1 MQKAFRNVLV
11 IAIIGVIIFGV
22 FSYINGNGNT
32 PKQLSYSQFVEK
44 LDKGD
49 LKTLEI
55 QPEQNVYLVSGK
67 TKNDEDYSSTILY
80 NNEKDL
86 QKITNEAKSQKG
98 LDFKVKEEEKQSV
111 FVSMLTT
118 LIPVLIIAFL
128 FIFFLSQAQGGGGGG
143 RMMNFG
149 KSKAKMYDNQKR
161 RVRFSDVAG
170 ADEEKQELIEI
181 VDFLKDN
188 KKFKQMGS
196 RIPKGVLLVGPP
208 GTGKTLLARA
218 VAGEAGAPFFSISG
232 SDFVEMFVGVGA
244 SRVRDL
250 FENAKKNAPCIIFI
264 DEIDAVGR
272 QRGAGVGGGHDE
284 REQTLNQLLVEM
296 DGFGENEGIIMIAA
310 TNRPDILDPAL
321 LRPGRFD
328 RQIQV
333 GRPDVKGREAIL
345 HVHSK
350 NKPLD
355 ETVDLKAIS
364 QRTPGFSGA
373 DLENLLNEASLIA
386 AREGK
391 NKIDMR
397 DIEEATDR
405 VIAGP
410 AKKSR
415 VISDKERNIVAHH
428 EAGHTVIGMVLDEA
442 EVVHKVTIVPR
453 GQAGGYAMMLP
464 KQDRFLMTEPEL
476 LDKICGLLGGR
487 VSEDI
492 NFHEV
497 STGASNDFERATQI
511 ARSMVTEYGMSKKL
525 GPLQFSSSGGGQ
537 VFLGKDMQG
546 EPNYSGQIAYEIDKE
561 VQRIIKEQYERCK
574 QILLDHEKELKLIA
588 KTLLTEETLVA
599 EQIRSLFYDG
609 VLPEVDY
616 DAARVV
622 KDEDS
627 DYSEGK
633 YGKSY
638 DDIREEQLEEGKEDM
653 REDRK
658 EDNDM
663 NRERRHRQRDDR
675 NNQTGHDQLRDGS
688 NGDNDQ
694 HRGHSNNEEDT
705 GHEQSPNIDKPYNP
719 NDPNNP
725 SNR

>member
-11 IAIIGVIIFGV
+11 IAIIGVIIFGL
-22 FSYINGNGNT
+22 FSFLNGNGNM
-32 PKQLSYSQFVEK
+32 PKQLTYTQFVNK
-44 LDKGD
+44 LNKGD

-55 QPEQNVYLVSGK
+55 QPEQNVYMVSGK
-67 TKNDEDYSSTILY
+67 TKKDEDYSSTILY

-86 QKITNEAKSQKG
+86 QKITDTAKKQDNLK
-98 LDFKVKEEEKQSV
+98 FTVKEEEKQSV
-111 FVSMLTT
+111 FVSILTT
-118 LIPVLIIAFL
+118 LIPVLIIALL

-149 KSKAKMYDNQKR
+149 KSKAKMYDSNKR

-345 HVHSK
+345 HVHAK

-415 VISDKERNIVAHH
+415 VISEKERNIVAHH
-428 EAGHTVIGMVLDEA
+428 EAGHTIIGMVLDEA
-442 EVVHKVTIVPR
+442 EIVHKVTIVPR

-492 NFHEV
+492 NFGEV

-525 GPLQFSSSGGGQ
+525 GPLQFSSNSGGQ

-561 VQRIIKEQYERCK
+561 VQRIVKEQYERCK
-574 QILLDHEKELKLIA
+574 QILLEHEEQLKLIA
-588 KTLLTEETLVA
+588 KTLLSEETLVA
-599 EQIRSLFYDG
+599 EQIQSLFYDG

-616 DAARVV
+616 DSAKVV
-622 KDEDS
+622 KNENS
-627 DYSEGK
+627 DYCDGK

-638 DDIREEQLEEGKEDM
+638 NDIRKEQLEDDDKEDDDNHEKDEVNQDNTD
-653 REDRK
+653 REA
-658 EDNDM
+658 DNTSHT
-663 NRERRHRQRDDR
+663 NEP
-675 NNQTGHDQLRDGS
+675 GHQ
-688 NGDNDQ
+688 
-694 HRGHSNNEEDT
+694 
-705 GHEQSPNIDKPYNP
+705 QSPNIDKPYNP
-719 NDPNNP
+719 NDPNH
-725 SNR
+725 RQ

>member
-1 MQKAFRNVLV
+1 MQKAFRNVLF
-11 IAIIGVIIFGV
+11 IAIVGVVIFGL
-22 FSYINGNGNT
+22 FSWINGNGNV
-32 PKQLSYSQFVEK
+32 PKELTYTQFIQK
-44 LDKGD
+44 LDNGE
-49 LKTLEI
+49 LKSLEI
-55 QPEQNVYLVSGK
+55 QPENNVYKVSGK
-67 TKNDEDYSSTILY
+67 LKNNDDYASTILF
-80 NNEKDL
+80 NNDQELNKVTETAKD
-86 QKITNEAKSQKG
+86 QKG
-98 LDFKVKEEEKQSV
+98 LDFTVKEEEGQSV
-111 FVSMLTT
+111 FVSIIST
-118 LIPVLIIAFL
+118 LIPVLVIALL

-149 KSKAKMYDNQKR
+149 KSKAKMYDSQKG
-161 RVRFSDVAG
+161 RVRFTDVAG

-218 VAGEAGAPFFSISG
+218 VAGEAGVPFFSISG

-333 GRPDVKGREAIL
+333 GRPDVTGREAIL
-345 HVHSK
+345 HVHAK

-355 ETVDLKAIS
+355 ETVDLKAIA

-386 AREGK
+386 ARSGK
-391 NKIDMR
+391 KKIDMR

-415 VISDKERNIVAHH
+415 VISEKERNIVAHH
-428 EAGHTVIGMVLDEA
+428 EAGHTIIGMVLDEA

-487 VSEDI
+487 VAEDI
-492 NFHEV
+492 IFNEV

-511 ARSMVTEYGMSKKL
+511 AREMVTKYGMSKKL
-525 GPLQFSSSGGGQ
+525 GTVQFSHGGGQ
-537 VFLGKDMQG
+537 VFLGKDMSG
-546 EPNYSGQIAYEIDKE
+546 EPEYSGQIAFEIDKE

-574 QILLDHEKELKLIA
+574 QILLDHESQLKLIA

-599 EQIRSLFYDG
+599 EQIQSLFHEG
-609 VLPEVDY
+609 HLPEVNY
-616 DAARVV
+616 DDAKVV
-622 KDEDS
+622 NHSENKAFD
-627 DYSEGK
+627 EGK

-638 DDIREEQLEEGKEDM
+638 DDIRREQQELTGRANRDQSERRNEDETTNETEPKDS
-653 REDRK
+653 EDRQQN
-658 EDNDM
+658 DNSDT
-663 NRERRHRQRDDR
+663 
-675 NNQTGHDQLRDGS
+675 TGY
-688 NGDNDQ
+688 
-694 HRGHSNNEEDT
+694 
-705 GHEQSPNIDKPYNP
+705 EQEPNIDRPG
-719 NDPNNP
+719 NDQPP
-725 SNR
+725 RQ

>member
-11 IAIIGVIIFGV
+11 IAFIGIIIFGL
-22 FSYINGNGNT
+22 FSWLNGNGNM
-32 PKQLSYSQFVEK
+32 PKQLTYNQFVK
-44 LDKGD
+44 QLDKGE
-49 LKTLEI
+49 LKSLEI

-67 TKNDEDYSSTILY
+67 NKDDKEYSSTILF
-80 NNEKDL
+80 NNSKEL
-86 QKITNEAKSQKG
+86 ENITDKAKSQDDLK
-98 LDFKVKEEEKQSV
+98 FTVKEEEKQSV
-111 FVSMLTT
+111 FVSILTT
-118 LIPVLIIAFL
+118 LIPVLIIALL

-149 KSKAKMYDNQKR
+149 KSKAKMYDNQKK

-188 KKFKQMGS
+188 KSFKKMGS

-345 HVHSK
+345 HVHAK
-350 NKPLD
+350 DKPLD

-386 AREGK
+386 VREGK
-391 NKIDMR
+391 SKIDMR

-415 VISDKERNIVAHH
+415 TISEKERNIVAHH
-428 EAGHTVIGMVLDEA
+428 EAGHTIIGMVLDEA

-464 KQDRFLMTEPEL
+464 KQDRFLMTEKEL

-492 NFHEV
+492 NFNEV
-497 STGASNDFERATQI
+497 STGASNDFERSTEI

-525 GPLQFSSSGGGQ
+525 GPLQFSNNNSNQ
-537 VFLGKDMQG
+537 VFLGKNMQG
-546 EPNYSGQIAYEIDKE
+546 EPEYSGQIAYEIDKE
-561 VQRIIKEQYERCK
+561 VQRIVKEQYERCK
-574 QILLDHEKELKLIA
+574 QILLQYKDQLELIA
-588 KTLLTEETLVA
+588 QALLKEETLVA
-599 EQIRSLFYDG
+599 EQIHSLFYEG
-609 VLPEVDY
+609 KLPEVDY
-616 DAARVV
+616 DSAKVV
-622 KDEDS
+622 EDEDS
-627 DYSEGK
+627 EFEDGK

-638 DDIREEQLEEGKEDM
+638 EDIRKEQLSIGKKQEQ
-653 REDRK
+653 EDRK
-658 EDNDM
+658 EEQEIKD
-663 NRERRHRQRDDR
+663 EKSRQDSDDA
-675 NNQTGHDQLRDGS
+675 NED
-688 NGDNDQ
+688 
-694 HRGHSNNEEDT
+694 HSEDKESDDSEQDT
-705 GHEQSPNIDKPYNP
+705 TAHEQSPNIDQPGDSSNSYGP
-719 NDPNNP
+719 NDKN
-725 SNR
+725 

>member
-11 IAIIGVIIFGV
+11 IAIIGVIIFGL
-22 FSYINGNGNT
+22 FSWLNGNGNM
-32 PKQLSYSQFVEK
+32 PKQLTYNQFVEK

-49 LKTLEI
+49 LKSLEI
-55 QPEQNVYLVSGK
+55 QPEQSVYMVSGK

-80 NNEKDL
+80 NNDKEL
-86 QKITNEAKSQKG
+86 QKISDTAQKQDN
-98 LDFKVKEEEKQSV
+98 LKFTVKEEEKQSV
-111 FVSMLTT
+111 FVSILTT
-118 LIPVLIIAFL
+118 LIPVLIIALL

-149 KSKAKMYDNQKR
+149 KSKAKMYDSQKK

-170 ADEEKQELIEI
+170 ADEEKQELVEI

-188 KKFKQMGS
+188 KQFKQMGS

-218 VAGEAGAPFFSISG
+218 VAGEAGTPFFSISG

-345 HVHSK
+345 HVHAK

-373 DLENLLNEASLIA
+373 DLENLLNEASLVA
-386 AREGK
+386 VREGK
-391 NKIDMR
+391 KKIDMR
-397 DIEEATDR
+397 DMEEATDR

-415 VISDKERNIVAHH
+415 VISEKERNIVAHH
-428 EAGHTVIGMVLDEA
+428 EAGHTIIGMVLDEA

-492 NFHEV
+492 NFGEV
-497 STGASNDFERATQI
+497 STGASNDFERATHI
-511 ARSMVTEYGMSKKL
+511 ARQMVTEYGMSEKL
-525 GPLQFSSSGGGQ
+525 GPLQFSSGSGGQ

-546 EPNYSGQIAYEIDKE
+546 DPEYSGQIAYEIDKE
-561 VQRIIKEQYERCK
+561 VQRIVKEQYARAK
-574 QILLDHEKELKLIA
+574 DILLEHKKQLVLIA
-588 KTLLTEETLVA
+588 ETLLTEETLVA
-599 EQIRSLFYDG
+599 EQIKSLFNDG
-609 VLPEVDY
+609 VLPEVNY
-616 DAARVV
+616 DDAKVV
-622 KDEDS
+622 DKTDS
-627 DYSEGK
+627 EFEEGK

-638 DDIREEQLEEGKEDM
+638 DEI
-653 REDRK
+653 RK
-658 EDNDM
+658 EQDLDTDDSEDTQENHSTDDDTDDNTS
-663 NRERRHRQRDDR
+663 Q
-675 NNQTGHDQLRDGS
+675 
-688 NGDNDQ
+688 
-694 HRGHSNNEEDT
+694 EDT
-705 GHEQSPNIDKPYNP
+705 GHEQAPNIDKPSNPSDP
-719 NDPNNP
+719 NDPSTRN
-725 SNR
+725 

>member
-11 IAIIGVIIFGV
+11 IAIIGVIIFGL
-22 FSYINGNGNT
+22 FSFLNGNGNM
-32 PKQLSYSQFVEK
+32 PKQLTYTQFVNK
-44 LDKGD
+44 LNKGD

-55 QPEQNVYLVSGK
+55 QPEQNVYMVSGK
-67 TKNDEDYSSTILY
+67 TKKDEDYSSTILY

-86 QKITNEAKSQKG
+86 QKITDTAKKQDNLK
-98 LDFKVKEEEKQSV
+98 FTVKEEEKQSV
-111 FVSMLTT
+111 FVSILTT
-118 LIPVLIIAFL
+118 LIPVLIIALL

-149 KSKAKMYDNQKR
+149 KSKAKMYDSNKR

-345 HVHSK
+345 HVHAK

-415 VISDKERNIVAHH
+415 VISEKERNIVAHH
-428 EAGHTVIGMVLDEA
+428 EAGHTIIGMVLDEA
-442 EVVHKVTIVPR
+442 EIVHKVTIVPR

-492 NFHEV
+492 NFGEV

-525 GPLQFSSSGGGQ
+525 GPLQFSSNSGGQ

-561 VQRIIKEQYERCK
+561 VQRIVKEQYERCK
-574 QILLDHEKELKLIA
+574 QILLEHEEQLKLIA
-588 KTLLTEETLVA
+588 KTLLSEETLVA
-599 EQIRSLFYDG
+599 EQIQSLFYDG

-616 DAARVV
+616 DSAKVV
-622 KDEDS
+622 KNENS
-627 DYSEGK
+627 DYSDRK

-638 DDIREEQLEEGKEDM
+638 NDIRKEQLEDDDKEDDDNHEKDEVNQDNTD
-653 REDRK
+653 REA
-658 EDNDM
+658 DNTSHT
-663 NRERRHRQRDDR
+663 NEP
-675 NNQTGHDQLRDGS
+675 GHQ
-688 NGDNDQ
+688 
-694 HRGHSNNEEDT
+694 
-705 GHEQSPNIDKPYNP
+705 QSPNIDKPYNP
-719 NDPNNP
+719 NDPNH
-725 SNR
+725 RQ

>member
-11 IAIIGVIIFGV
+11 IAIIGVIIFGL
-22 FSYINGNGNT
+22 FSFLNGNGNM
-32 PKQLSYSQFVEK
+32 PKQLTYTQFVNK
-44 LDKGD
+44 LNKGD

-55 QPEQNVYLVSGK
+55 QPEQNVYMVSGK
-67 TKNDEDYSSTILY
+67 TKKDEDYSSTILY

-86 QKITNEAKSQKG
+86 QKITDTAKKQDNLK
-98 LDFKVKEEEKQSV
+98 FTVKEEEKQSV
-111 FVSMLTT
+111 FVSILTT
-118 LIPVLIIAFL
+118 LIPVLIIALL
-128 FIFFLSQAQGGGGGG
+128 FIFFLSQAGQGGGGG
-143 RMMNFG
+143 RVMNFG
-149 KSKAKMYDNQKR
+149 KSKAKMYDSNKR

-345 HVHSK
+345 HVHAK

-415 VISDKERNIVAHH
+415 VISEKERNIVAHH
-428 EAGHTVIGMVLDEA
+428 EAGHTIIGMVLDEA
-442 EVVHKVTIVPR
+442 EIVHKVTIVPR

-492 NFHEV
+492 NFGEV

-525 GPLQFSSSGGGQ
+525 GPLQFSSNSGGQ

-561 VQRIIKEQYERCK
+561 VQRIVKEQYERCK
-574 QILLDHEKELKLIA
+574 QILLEHEEQLKLIA
-588 KTLLTEETLVA
+588 KTLLSEETLVA
-599 EQIRSLFYDG
+599 EQIQSLFYDG

-616 DAARVV
+616 DSAKVV
-622 KDEDS
+622 KNENS
-627 DYSEGK
+627 DYSDGK

-638 DDIREEQLEEGKEDM
+638 NDIRKEQLEDDDKEDDDNHEKDEVNQDNTD
-653 REDRK
+653 REA
-658 EDNDM
+658 DNTSHT
-663 NRERRHRQRDDR
+663 NEP
-675 NNQTGHDQLRDGS
+675 GHQ
-688 NGDNDQ
+688 
-694 HRGHSNNEEDT
+694 
-705 GHEQSPNIDKPYNP
+705 QSPNIDKPYNP
-719 NDPNNP
+719 NDPNH
-725 SNR
+725 RQ

>member
-1 MQKAFRNVLV
+1 MQKAFRNVLF
-11 IAIIGVIIFGV
+11 IAIVGVVIFGL
-22 FSYINGNGNT
+22 FSWINGNGNV
-32 PKQLSYSQFVEK
+32 PKELTYTQFIQK
-44 LDKGD
+44 LDNGE
-49 LKTLEI
+49 LKSLEI
-55 QPEQNVYLVSGK
+55 QPENNVYKVSGK
-67 TKNDEDYSSTILY
+67 LKNNDDYASTILF
-80 NNEKDL
+80 NNDQELNKVTETAKD
-86 QKITNEAKSQKG
+86 QKG
-98 LDFKVKEEEKQSV
+98 LDFTVKEEEGQSV
-111 FVSMLTT
+111 FVSIIST
-118 LIPVLIIAFL
+118 LIPVLVIALL

-149 KSKAKMYDNQKR
+149 KSKAKMYDSQKG
-161 RVRFSDVAG
+161 RVRFTDVAG

-218 VAGEAGAPFFSISG
+218 VAGEAGVPFFSISG

-333 GRPDVKGREAIL
+333 GRPDVTGREAIL
-345 HVHSK
+345 HVHAK

-355 ETVDLKAIS
+355 ETVDLKAIA

-386 AREGK
+386 ARSGK
-391 NKIDMR
+391 KKIDMR

-415 VISDKERNIVAHH
+415 VISEKERNIVAHH
-428 EAGHTVIGMVLDEA
+428 EAGHTIIGMVLDEA

-476 LDKICGLLGGR
+476 LDKVCGLLGGR
-487 VSEDI
+487 VAEDI
-492 NFHEV
+492 IFNEV

-511 ARSMVTEYGMSKKL
+511 AREMVTKYGMSKKL
-525 GPLQFSSSGGGQ
+525 GTVQFSHGGGQ
-537 VFLGKDMQG
+537 VFLGKDMSG
-546 EPNYSGQIAYEIDKE
+546 EPEYSGQIAFEIDKE

-574 QILLDHEKELKLIA
+574 QILLDHESQLKLIA

-599 EQIRSLFYDG
+599 EQIQSLFHEG
-609 VLPEVDY
+609 HLPEVNY
-616 DAARVV
+616 DDAKVV
-622 KDEDS
+622 NHSENKAFD
-627 DYSEGK
+627 EGK

-638 DDIREEQLEEGKEDM
+638 DDIRREQQELTG
-653 REDRK
+653 RA
-658 EDNDM
+658 
-663 NRERRHRQRDDR
+663 NRDQSERRNEDETTNETEPKDSEDTQQND
-675 NNQTGHDQLRDGS
+675 
-688 NGDNDQ
+688 NGDT
-694 HRGHSNNEEDT
+694 T
-705 GHEQSPNIDKPYNP
+705 GYEQEPNIDRPG
-719 NDPNNP
+719 NDQPP
-725 SNR
+725 RQ

>member
-11 IAIIGVIIFGV
+11 IAIIGVIIFGL
-22 FSYINGNGNT
+22 FSFLNGNGNM
-32 PKQLSYSQFVEK
+32 PKQLTYNQFVKQLE
-44 LDKGD
+44 KGD
-49 LKTLEI
+49 LKSLEI
-55 QPEQNVYLVSGK
+55 QPEQNVYMVSGK

-80 NNEKDL
+80 NNDKEIE
-86 QKITNEAKSQKG
+86 KITNAAQEQDG
-98 LDFKVKEEEKQSV
+98 LKFTVKEEEKQSV
-111 FVSMLTT
+111 FVSILTT
-118 LIPVLIIAFL
+118 LIPVLIIALL
-128 FIFFLSQAQGGGGGG
+128 FIFFLSQAQGGGGGGG

-149 KSKAKMYDNQKR
+149 KSKAKMYDSQKK

-188 KKFKQMGS
+188 KQFKQMGS

-218 VAGEAGAPFFSISG
+218 VAGEAGTPFFSISG

-296 DGFGENEGIIMIAA
+296 DGFGENEGVIMIAA

-345 HVHSK
+345 HVHAK

-373 DLENLLNEASLIA
+373 DLENLLNEASLVA
-386 AREGK
+386 VREGK
-391 NKIDMR
+391 KKIDMR

-428 EAGHTVIGMVLDEA
+428 EAGHTIIGMVLDEA

-492 NFHEV
+492 NFNEV

-511 ARSMVTEYGMSKKL
+511 ARQMVTEYGMSKKL
-525 GPLQFSSSGGGQ
+525 GTVQFSSSSNGQ

-546 EPNYSGQIAYEIDKE
+546 DPEYSGQIAYEIDKE

-574 QILLDHEKELKLIA
+574 DILLEHKSQLNLIA
-588 KTLLTEETLVA
+588 ESLLTEETLVA

-616 DAARVV
+616 DGAKVV
-622 KDEDS
+622 ENEDS
-627 DYSEGK
+627 DFEKGK

-638 DDIREEQLEEGKEDM
+638 DEV
-653 REDRK
+653 RK
-658 EDNDM
+658 EQSEKDNDD
-663 NRERRHRQRDDR
+663 EQEQEDKD
-675 NNQTGHDQLRDGS
+675 T
-688 NGDNDQ
+688 
-694 HRGHSNNEEDT
+694 EET
-705 GHEQSPNIDKPYNP
+705 GHEQSPNIDKPSNPSDP
-719 NDPNNP
+719 NDP
-725 SNR
+725 SNRN

>member
-11 IAIIGVIIFGV
+11 IAIIGVFIFGL
-22 FSYINGNGNT
+22 FSWLNGNGNM
-32 PKQLSYSQFVEK
+32 PKQLSYSQFFEK
-44 LDKGD
+44 LEKGD
-49 LKTLEI
+49 LKSLEI
-55 QPEQNVYLVSGK
+55 QPEQNVYMVTGK
-67 TKNDEDYSSTILY
+67 TKNGEDYSSTMLY

-86 QKITNEAKSQKG
+86 QKVTDEAQKQKD
-98 LDFKVKEEEKQSV
+98 LKFTVKEEEKQSV
-111 FVSMLTT
+111 FVSILST
-118 LIPVLIIAFL
+118 LIPVLVIALL
-128 FIFFLSQAQGGGGGG
+128 FIFFLSQAQSGGGGG

-188 KKFKQMGS
+188 KKFKEMGS

-218 VAGEAGAPFFSISG
+218 VAGEAGVPFFTISG

-345 HVHSK
+345 YVHAR

-355 ETVDLKAIS
+355 ETVDLKAIA

-386 AREGK
+386 VRDGK
-391 NKIDMR
+391 KKIDMR

-415 VISDKERNIVAHH
+415 VISEKERNIVAHH
-428 EAGHTVIGMVLDEA
+428 EAGHTIIGMVLDEA

-492 NFHEV
+492 NFNEV

-525 GPLQFSSSGGGQ
+525 GPMQFTKSGGQ

-546 EPNYSGQIAYEIDKE
+546 EPEYSGQIAYEIDKE

-574 QILLDHEKELKLIA
+574 QILLEHEDQLKLIA
-588 KTLLTEETLVA
+588 KTLLTEETLVR
-599 EQIRSLFYDG
+599 EQIHSLFYEG
-609 VLPEVDY
+609 KLPEVNY
-616 DAARVV
+616 EDAKVV
-622 KDEDS
+622 KQGGEEFQ
-627 DYSEGK
+627 EGK
-633 YGKSY
+633 FGKSY
-638 DDIREEQLEEGKEDM
+638 DEILDEV
-653 REDRK
+653 REDDKQHQAEDAELDEQEKRQK
-658 EDNDM
+658 EEEAHQDGHTHADESSEDETKHDNHDADDSD
-663 NRERRHRQRDDR
+663 RR
-675 NNQTGHDQLRDGS
+675 T
-688 NGDNDQ
+688 
-694 HRGHSNNEEDT
+694 
-705 GHEQSPNIDKPYNP
+705 DK
-719 NDPNNP
+719 
-725 SNR
+725 

>member
-1 MQKAFRNVLV
+1 MQKAFRNVLF
-11 IAIIGVIIFGV
+11 IAIVGVVIFGL
-22 FSYINGNGNT
+22 FSWINGNGNV
-32 PKQLSYSQFVEK
+32 PKELTYTQFIQK
-44 LDKGD
+44 LDNGE
-49 LKTLEI
+49 LKSLEI
-55 QPEQNVYLVSGK
+55 QPENNVYKVSGK
-67 TKNDEDYSSTILY
+67 LKNNDDYASTILF
-80 NNEKDL
+80 NNDQELNKVTETAKD
-86 QKITNEAKSQKG
+86 QKG
-98 LDFKVKEEEKQSV
+98 LDFTVKEEEGQSV
-111 FVSMLTT
+111 FVSIIST
-118 LIPVLIIAFL
+118 LIPVLVIALL

-149 KSKAKMYDNQKR
+149 KSKAKMYDSQKG
-161 RVRFSDVAG
+161 RVRFTDVAG

-218 VAGEAGAPFFSISG
+218 VAGEAGVPFFSISG

-333 GRPDVKGREAIL
+333 GRPDVTGREAIL
-345 HVHSK
+345 HVHAK

-355 ETVDLKAIS
+355 ETVDLKAIA

-386 AREGK
+386 ARSGK
-391 NKIDMR
+391 KKIDMR

-415 VISDKERNIVAHH
+415 VISEKERNIVAHH
-428 EAGHTVIGMVLDEA
+428 EAGHTIISMVLDEA

-487 VSEDI
+487 VAEDI
-492 NFHEV
+492 IFNEV

-511 ARSMVTEYGMSKKL
+511 AREMVTKYGMSKKL
-525 GPLQFSSSGGGQ
+525 GTVQFSHGGGQ
-537 VFLGKDMQG
+537 VFLGKDMSG
-546 EPNYSGQIAYEIDKE
+546 EPEYSGQIAFEIDKE

-574 QILLDHEKELKLIA
+574 QILLDHESQLKLIA

-599 EQIRSLFYDG
+599 EQIQSLFHEG
-609 VLPEVDY
+609 HLPEVNY
-616 DAARVV
+616 DDAKVV
-622 KDEDS
+622 NHSENKAFD
-627 DYSEGK
+627 EGK

-638 DDIREEQLEEGKEDM
+638 DDIRREQQELTG
-653 REDRK
+653 RA
-658 EDNDM
+658 
-663 NRERRHRQRDDR
+663 NRDQSERRNEDETTNETEPKDSEDTQQND
-675 NNQTGHDQLRDGS
+675 
-688 NGDNDQ
+688 NGDT
-694 HRGHSNNEEDT
+694 T
-705 GHEQSPNIDKPYNP
+705 GYEQEPNIDRPG
-719 NDPNNP
+719 NDQPP
-725 SNR
+725 RQ

>member
-1 MQKAFRNVLV
+1 MQKAFRNVLF
-11 IAIIGVIIFGV
+11 IAIVGVVIFGL
-22 FSYINGNGNT
+22 FSWINGNGNV
-32 PKQLSYSQFVEK
+32 PKELTYTQFIQK
-44 LDKGD
+44 LDNGE
-49 LKTLEI
+49 LKSLEI
-55 QPEQNVYLVSGK
+55 QPENNVYKVSGK
-67 TKNDEDYSSTILY
+67 LKNNDDYASTILF
-80 NNEKDL
+80 NNDQELNKVTETAKD
-86 QKITNEAKSQKG
+86 QKG
-98 LDFKVKEEEKQSV
+98 LDFTVKEEEGQSV
-111 FVSMLTT
+111 FVSIIST
-118 LIPVLIIAFL
+118 LIPVLVIALL

-149 KSKAKMYDNQKR
+149 KSKAKMYDSQKG
-161 RVRFSDVAG
+161 RVRFTDVAG

-218 VAGEAGAPFFSISG
+218 VAGEAGVPFFSISG

-333 GRPDVKGREAIL
+333 GRPDVTGREAIL
-345 HVHSK
+345 HVHAK

-355 ETVDLKAIS
+355 ETVDLKAIA

-386 AREGK
+386 ARSGK
-391 NKIDMR
+391 KKIDMR

-415 VISDKERNIVAHH
+415 VISEKERNIVAHH
-428 EAGHTVIGMVLDEA
+428 EAGHTIIGMVLDEA

-487 VSEDI
+487 VAEDI
-492 NFHEV
+492 IFNEV

-511 ARSMVTEYGMSKKL
+511 AREMVTKYGMSKKL
-525 GPLQFSSSGGGQ
+525 GTVQFSHGGGQ
-537 VFLGKDMQG
+537 VFLGKDMSG
-546 EPNYSGQIAYEIDKE
+546 EPEYSGQIAFEIDKE

-574 QILLDHEKELKLIA
+574 QILLDHESQLKLIA

-599 EQIRSLFYDG
+599 EQIQSLFHEG
-609 VLPEVDY
+609 HLPEVNY
-616 DAARVV
+616 DDAKVV
-622 KDEDS
+622 NHSENKAFD
-627 DYSEGK
+627 EGK

-638 DDIREEQLEEGKEDM
+638 DDIRREQQELTG
-653 REDRK
+653 RA
-658 EDNDM
+658 
-663 NRERRHRQRDDR
+663 NRDQSERRNEDETTNETEPKDSEDTQQND
-675 NNQTGHDQLRDGS
+675 
-688 NGDNDQ
+688 NGDT
-694 HRGHSNNEEDT
+694 T
-705 GHEQSPNIDKPYNP
+705 GYEQEPNIEVLCQ
-719 NDPNNP
+719 
-725 SNR
+725 RRLVRR

>member
-11 IAIIGVIIFGV
+11 IAIIGVIIFGL
-22 FSYINGNGNT
+22 FSWLNGNGNM
-32 PKQLSYSQFVEK
+32 PKQLTYNQFVEK

-49 LKTLEI
+49 LKSLEI
-55 QPEQNVYLVSGK
+55 QPEQSVYMVSGK

-80 NNEKDL
+80 NNDKEL
-86 QKITNEAKSQKG
+86 QKITDTAQKQDN
-98 LDFKVKEEEKQSV
+98 LKFTVKEEEKQSV
-111 FVSMLTT
+111 FVSILTT
-118 LIPVLIIAFL
+118 LIPVLIIALL

-149 KSKAKMYDNQKR
+149 KSKAKMYDSQKK

-170 ADEEKQELIEI
+170 ADEEKQELVEI

-188 KKFKQMGS
+188 KQFKQMGS

-218 VAGEAGAPFFSISG
+218 VAGEAGTPFFSISG

-272 QRGAGVGGGHDE
+272 QRVACVGGGHDE

-345 HVHSK
+345 HVHAK

-373 DLENLLNEASLIA
+373 DLENLLNEASLVA
-386 AREGK
+386 VREGK
-391 NKIDMR
+391 KKIDMR

-415 VISDKERNIVAHH
+415 VISEKERNIVAHH
-428 EAGHTVIGMVLDEA
+428 EAGHTIIGMVLDEA

-492 NFHEV
+492 NFGEV
-497 STGASNDFERATQI
+497 STGASNDFERATHI
-511 ARSMVTEYGMSKKL
+511 ARQMVTEYGMSEKL
-525 GPLQFSSSGGGQ
+525 GPLQFSSGSGGQ

-546 EPNYSGQIAYEIDKE
+546 DPEYSGQIAYEIDKE
-561 VQRIIKEQYERCK
+561 VQRIVKEQYARAK
-574 QILLDHEKELKLIA
+574 DILLEHKKQLVLIA
-588 KTLLTEETLVA
+588 ETLLTEETLVA
-599 EQIRSLFYDG
+599 EQIKSLFNDG
-609 VLPEVDY
+609 VLPEVNY
-616 DAARVV
+616 DDAKVV
-622 KDEDS
+622 DKTDS
-627 DYSEGK
+627 EFEEGK

-638 DDIREEQLEEGKEDM
+638 DEI
-653 REDRK
+653 RK
-658 EDNDM
+658 EQDLDTDDSDDTQENHSTDDDTDDNTS
-663 NRERRHRQRDDR
+663 Q
-675 NNQTGHDQLRDGS
+675 
-688 NGDNDQ
+688 
-694 HRGHSNNEEDT
+694 EDT
-705 GHEQSPNIDKPYNP
+705 GHEQAPNIDKPSNPSDP
-719 NDPNNP
+719 NDPSTRN
-725 SNR
+725 

>member
-11 IAIIGVIIFGV
+11 IAIIGVIIFGL
-22 FSYINGNGNT
+22 FSFLNGNGNM
-32 PKQLSYSQFVEK
+32 PKQLTYTQFVNK
-44 LDKGD
+44 LNKGD

-55 QPEQNVYLVSGK
+55 QPEQNVYMVSGK
-67 TKNDEDYSSTILY
+67 TKKDEDYSSTILY

-86 QKITNEAKSQKG
+86 QKITDTAKKQDNLK
-98 LDFKVKEEEKQSV
+98 FTVKEEEKQSV
-111 FVSMLTT
+111 FVSILTT
-118 LIPVLIIAFL
+118 LIPVLIIALL

-149 KSKAKMYDNQKR
+149 KSKAKMYDSNKR

-284 REQTLNQLLVEM
+284 REQTLNQLLVEI

-345 HVHSK
+345 HVHAK

-415 VISDKERNIVAHH
+415 VISEKERNIVAHH
-428 EAGHTVIGMVLDEA
+428 EAGHTIIGMVLDEA
-442 EVVHKVTIVPR
+442 EIVHKVTIVPR

-492 NFHEV
+492 NFGEV

-525 GPLQFSSSGGGQ
+525 GPLQFSSNSGGQ

-561 VQRIIKEQYERCK
+561 VQRIVKEQYERCK
-574 QILLDHEKELKLIA
+574 QILLEHEEQLKLIA
-588 KTLLTEETLVA
+588 KTLLSEETLVA
-599 EQIRSLFYDG
+599 EQIQSLFYDG

-616 DAARVV
+616 DSAKVV
-622 KDEDS
+622 KNENS
-627 DYSEGK
+627 DYSDGK

-638 DDIREEQLEEGKEDM
+638 NDIRKEQLEDDDKEDDDNHEKDEVNQDNTD
-653 REDRK
+653 REA
-658 EDNDM
+658 DNTSHT
-663 NRERRHRQRDDR
+663 NEP
-675 NNQTGHDQLRDGS
+675 GHQ
-688 NGDNDQ
+688 
-694 HRGHSNNEEDT
+694 
-705 GHEQSPNIDKPYNP
+705 QSPNIDKPYNP
-719 NDPNNP
+719 NDPNH
-725 SNR
+725 RQ

>member
-1 MQKAFRNVLV
+1 
-11 IAIIGVIIFGV
+11 
-22 FSYINGNGNT
+22 
-32 PKQLSYSQFVEK
+32 
-44 LDKGD
+44 
-49 LKTLEI
+49 
-55 QPEQNVYLVSGK
+55 
-67 TKNDEDYSSTILY
+67 
-80 NNEKDL
+80 
-86 QKITNEAKSQKG
+86 
-98 LDFKVKEEEKQSV
+98 
-111 FVSMLTT
+111 
-118 LIPVLIIAFL
+118 
-128 FIFFLSQAQGGGGGG
+128 
-143 RMMNFG
+143 
-149 KSKAKMYDNQKR
+149 
-161 RVRFSDVAG
+161 
-170 ADEEKQELIEI
+170 
-181 VDFLKDN
+181 
-188 KKFKQMGS
+188 
-196 RIPKGVLLVGPP
+196 
-208 GTGKTLLARA
+208 
-218 VAGEAGAPFFSISG
+218 
-232 SDFVEMFVGVGA
+232 MFVGVGA

-333 GRPDVKGREAIL
+333 GRPDVTGREAIL
-345 HVHSK
+345 HVHAK

-355 ETVDLKAIS
+355 ETVDLKAIA

-386 AREGK
+386 ARSGK
-391 NKIDMR
+391 KKIDMR

-428 EAGHTVIGMVLDEA
+428 EAGHTIIGMVLDEA
-442 EVVHKVTIVPR
+442 EIVHKVTIVPR

-487 VSEDI
+487 VAEDI
-492 NFHEV
+492 IFNEV

-511 ARSMVTEYGMSKKL
+511 AREMVTQYGMSKKL
-525 GPLQFSSSGGGQ
+525 GPLQFKHGGGQ
-537 VFLGKDMQG
+537 VFLGKDMSG
-546 EPNYSGQIAYEIDKE
+546 EPEYSGQIAFEIDKE

-574 QILLDHEKELKLIA
+574 QILLEHESQLKLIA

-599 EQIRSLFYDG
+599 EQIQSLFHEGHLPVVNYD
-609 VLPEVDY
+609 
-616 DAARVV
+616 DAQVV
-622 KDEDS
+622 NHSENKDFD
-627 DYSEGK
+627 EGK

-638 DDIREEQLEEGKEDM
+638 DDIRREQQSLTQHPS
-653 REDRK
+653 
-658 EDNDM
+658 
-663 NRERRHRQRDDR
+663 ERRHDES
-675 NNQTGHDQLRDGS
+675 S
-688 NGDNDQ
+688 NEEKQDNDQ
-694 HRGHSNNEEDT
+694 KDQTSHQEDEDKDTTGYEQEPKIDRPGDNEPR
-705 GHEQSPNIDKPYNP
+705 Q
-719 NDPNNP
+719 
-725 SNR
+725 

>member
-11 IAIIGVIIFGV
+11 IAIIGVIIFGL
-22 FSYINGNGNT
+22 FSFLNGNGNM
-32 PKQLSYSQFVEK
+32 PKQLTYNQFVK
-44 LDKGD
+44 QLDKGD
-49 LKTLEI
+49 LKSLEI
-55 QPEQNVYLVSGK
+55 QPEQNVYMVSGK
-67 TKNDEDYSSTILY
+67 TKDDKEYSSTILY
-80 NNEKDL
+80 NNDKEL
-86 QKITNEAKSQKG
+86 EKITDKAQNQDG
-98 LDFKVKEEEKQSV
+98 LKFTVKEEEKQSV
-111 FVSMLTT
+111 FVSILTT
-118 LIPVLIIAFL
+118 LIPVLIIALL
-128 FIFFLSQAQGGGGGG
+128 FIFFLSQAQGGGGGGG

-149 KSKAKMYDNQKR
+149 KSKAKMYDSQKK

-188 KKFKQMGS
+188 KQFKQMGS

-218 VAGEAGAPFFSISG
+218 VAGEAGTPFFSISG

-345 HVHSK
+345 HVHAK

-355 ETVDLKAIS
+355 ETVDLKAVS

-373 DLENLLNEASLIA
+373 DLENLLNEASLVA
-386 AREGK
+386 VREGK
-391 NKIDMR
+391 KKIDMR

-415 VISDKERNIVAHH
+415 VISEKERNIVAHH
-428 EAGHTVIGMVLDEA
+428 EAGHTIIGMVLDEA

-492 NFHEV
+492 NFNEV

-511 ARSMVTEYGMSKKL
+511 ARQMVTEYGMSKKL
-525 GPLQFSSSGGGQ
+525 GPIQFSSSSNGQ

-546 EPNYSGQIAYEIDKE
+546 DPEYSGQIAYEIDKE

-574 QILLDHEKELKLIA
+574 DILLEHKSQLILIA
-588 KTLLTEETLVA
+588 ESLLTEETLVA
-599 EQIRSLFYDG
+599 EQIQSLFHDG

-616 DAARVV
+616 DGAKVV
-622 KDEDS
+622 VEDKN
-627 DYSEGK
+627 DFEDGK

-638 DDIREEQLEEGKEDM
+638 EDVRKEQLNRSDDDQKDDHEDEE
-653 REDRK
+653 
-658 EDNDM
+658 
-663 NRERRHRQRDDR
+663 
-675 NNQTGHDQLRDGS
+675 S
-688 NGDNDQ
+688 GDNEKD
-694 HRGHSNNEEDT
+694 GENSEPT
-705 GHEQSPNIDKPYNP
+705 GHEQAPDIDRPGNS
-719 NDPNNP
+719 NDPGRRN
-725 SNR
+725 